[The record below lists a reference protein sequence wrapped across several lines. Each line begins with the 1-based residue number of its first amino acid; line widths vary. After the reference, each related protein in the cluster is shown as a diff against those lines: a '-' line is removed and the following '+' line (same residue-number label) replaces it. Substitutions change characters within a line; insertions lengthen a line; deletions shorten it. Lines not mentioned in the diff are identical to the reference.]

1 MKKGHFWTKK
11 DVFCIKGDS
20 GRTEKVLKYSLKEV
34 FIMKRF
40 KREELIKLKSF
51 RERVIYLFGKT
62 WKESRRK
69 FCDASEIGK
78 TTFYKIWNGEKKE
91 VSDFVIDKYARA
103 FDVSFDFLKY
113 GGDDAGH
120 YYEVFER
127 HSRVCENEPMYA
139 ASSSRKK
146 VRTFTLGNA
155 NIIITTN
162 DPEGLLE
169 VLMRIKYKDMEF

>member
-1 MKKGHFWTKK
+1 MH
-11 DVFCIKGDS
+11 
-20 GRTEKVLKYSLKEV
+20 
-34 FIMKRF
+34 RF

-51 RERVIYLFGKT
+51 RERVKYLFEKT

-69 FCDASEIGK
+69 FCDVCGIGR
-78 TTFYKIWNGEKKE
+78 TTFYKIWNGEKKS
-91 VSDFVIDKYARA
+91 VSDFVIDKYARV

-127 HSRVCENEPMYA
+127 YSRVCEDEPRYDA
-139 ASSSRKK
+139 TLSRKR
-146 VRTFTLGNA
+146 VRNFSLGNA

-169 VLMRIKYKDMEF
+169 VLMRIKYKDIDF